1 MFHFIFPYFGA
12 NFSLAVNPKPAITI
26 YIKLLNRFISTLYPN
41 HVLPINAAAHS
52 RNVKNVITRLLLI
65 ISVLSLNICLT
76 QIIIIPYS
84 SGCGK
89 SGTMALPLAVT
100 AGAVGAPNPVLLP
113 KLVVVADVLPNPL
126 PPKPLV
132 VGAEEPNPPDAAPN
146 PAEDELGVVNPLDDK
161 LNPPLDDPP
170 GGVGVGGLSHP
181 LFAASNAC
189 FCASGLLPASIM
201 PDNVPVRNVAIGI
214 ISSKNF

>member
-1 MFHFIFPYFGA
+1 
-12 NFSLAVNPKPAITI
+12 
-26 YIKLLNRFISTLYPN
+26 
-41 HVLPINAAAHS
+41 
-52 RNVKNVITRLLLI
+52 
-65 ISVLSLNICLT
+65 
-76 QIIIIPYS
+76 
-84 SGCGK
+84 
-89 SGTMALPLAVT
+89 MALPLAVT

-113 KLVVVADVLPNPL
+113 TLVVVADVLPNPL

-214 ISSKNF
+214 ISSKNLESIGLIAFNGCVTNIKEYSTTNTIPNNVNARQMPIKNFKRAINCSSVYKIGT